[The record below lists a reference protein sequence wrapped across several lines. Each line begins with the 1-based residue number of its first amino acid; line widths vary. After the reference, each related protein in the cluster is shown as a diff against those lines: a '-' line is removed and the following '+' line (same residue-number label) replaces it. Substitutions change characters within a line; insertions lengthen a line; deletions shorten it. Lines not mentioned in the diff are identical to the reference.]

1 VVPGDVRLK
10 LRPETH
16 AVFRREGTH
25 LSMDLRI
32 SLRQALLGFSRRIR
46 HLDGHEVVIA
56 NAGIST
62 PGMQIVLPGE
72 GMPVHGVPSEFGELR
87 VRLEILFPKSLS
99 AEERGWIAGHFAD
112 EPVV

>member
-1 VVPGDVRLK
+1 MRLK

-72 GMPVHGVPSEFGELR
+72 GMPVRGGATKRWGWGRAMDMLASLQR
-87 VRLEILFPKSLS
+87 VWK
-99 AEERGWIAGHFAD
+99 RGRRAGLVGLAGR
-112 EPVV
+112 